1 MSNGERSAATPEG
14 QRVWNEINYKI
25 ESFVASAQ
33 RHRRL
38 AIFLEWGTPVAAF
51 LGTISAIFGDQ
62 TKVVTTVVGGLVT
75 FMGAVNVKVSP
86 RTEAVRATERFN
98 AWKEF
103 EIPFKTEMRRIYNET
118 NGRDTKYREQAEGVF
133 LREQNKALT
142 ELRAKD
148 PNP

>member
-1 MSNGERSAATPEG
+1 
-14 QRVWNEINYKI
+14 
-25 ESFVASAQ
+25 
-33 RHRRL
+33 
-38 AIFLEWGTPVAAF
+38 
-51 LGTISAIFGDQ
+51 
-62 TKVVTTVVGGLVT
+62 VTTVVGGLVT

-118 NGRDTKYREQAEGVF
+118 RGRGSEVRDQAKGVF
-133 LREQNKALT
+133 LREQNKMLA